1 VDKKSHWEGIYD
13 GKNAEQ
19 LSWYQRHMN
28 LSLALIEKIA
38 PNKDASIID
47 IGGGASVFVDD
58 LLAAAYRTL
67 TVLDLSENALNSAKQ
82 RLGDRAKAVDWRA
95 ADILEAVLPEKAF
108 DVWHDRAVF
117 HFLTSTEDR
126 QRYVAQVRKALVP
139 GGYIVIATFA
149 ENGPPRCSGL
159 EVQRYSVQTLSAA
172 FGSEFKLIDNRS
184 EMHITPDGRSQPFIY
199 CVFKRFL

>member
-1 VDKKSHWEGIYD
+1 MDKKSHWEGVYG
-13 GKNAEQ
+13 GKNAEH
-19 LSWYQRHMN
+19 LSWYQRHAE

-38 PNKDASIID
+38 PNKDSSIID
-47 IGGGASVFVDD
+47 IGGGASVLVED
-58 LLAAAYRTL
+58 LLAAAYRKL
-67 TVLDLSENALNSAKQ
+67 AVLDLSENALNFAKQ
-82 RLGDRAKAVDWRA
+82 RLGDSAKTVDWQA
-95 ADILEAVLPEKAF
+95 ADVLEAELPEKAF
-108 DVWHDRAVF
+108 DIWHDRAVF

-126 QRYVAQVRKALVP
+126 QRYVAQVRKALLP

-172 FGSEFKLIDNRS
+172 FGSEFKLVDNRS

-199 CVFKRFL
+199 CVFQRFS